1 MFALQVLLTP
11 RAFGGHEKA
20 LFGWLADAWQ
30 MGDATAAAPS
40 LRVAVPGARLL
51 AAARGAGVPAAALQP
66 LPEPCDRRAVLHCL
80 ARWPRRLPLL
90 LAPGVPHAQAW
101 LLGATLALGHRPWLY
116 VPMAYTAAQMGYR
129 AARTRDA
136 LLAPLLRAA
145 AGFVTIDAYQ
155 AGLLRERWRVQQPT
169 HVLPNQIRLD
179 GAQPPARP
187 VADPEGRLRVAFV
200 GRFDVAMKGLDWL
213 EAQLR
218 AGVPGLAECR
228 WWFQGEG
235 AGAPR
240 LQALA
245 RDLGPERVTV
255 TPFAPLAAAL
265 ARNDVLLLASRY
277 EGHPLVALEATA
289 LGWPVVATHEA
300 RLAGLLPP
308 ASVYAFGDAA
318 GLAAALGRLRLPT
331 AREAAVAHARSR
343 LPGLIDPPAYRSALR
358 ALLAA
363 WPRAPGDSDTRE
375 PAA

>member
-30 MGDATAAAPS
+30 MCESTSAPS
-40 LRVAVPGARLL
+40 LRIAVPGGRLL
-51 AAARGAGVPAAALQP
+51 AAARDAGVPPAALQP
-66 LPEPCDRRAVLHCL
+66 LPPACDRRMVLRCL
-80 ARWPRRLPLL
+80 TRWPRRLPLL
-90 LAPGVPHAQAW
+90 LAPGVLHAQAW
-101 LLGATLALGHRPWLY
+101 LLGAALALGHRPWLY
-116 VPMAYTAAQMGYR
+116 VPMAYTAAEMGYR
-129 AARTRDA
+129 GARARDA

-145 AGFVTIDAYQ
+145 AGFVTIDGHQ
-155 AGLLRERWRVQQPT
+155 AGLLRERWRVRRPV

-179 GAQPPARP
+179 GAQPPAP
-187 VADPEGRLRVAFV
+187 PGVDPEGRLRVAFV

-240 LQALA
+240 LEALA
-245 RDLGPERVTV
+245 RDLGAERVTV

-300 RLAGLLPP
+300 RLAGLLP
-308 ASVYAFGDAA
+308 AGSVYAFGDTA
-318 GLAAALGRLRLPT
+318 GLAAALARLRLPA
-331 AREAAVAHARSR
+331 AREAAVAHARAR
-343 LPGLIDPPAYRSALR
+343 LAGLIDAHAYRSALR

-363 WPRAPGDSDTRE
+363 WPAAQGGSHTRE
-375 PAA
+375 RAA